1 MTRTSV
7 RIIPFVIPALLF
19 LNPSCATM
27 PGLDTVG
34 LRAPASL
41 PDAAETENVSAEL
54 EKKDIDPAMRTALL
68 YRKAKRH
75 FDRGEITA
83 ACSDFSMALTVG
95 SQLPSPVHRLL
106 QLRQLQTCANSDFD
120 ISTFPKWLE
129 EEIARARLSIGN
141 RTNSSKLSAE
151 ALYSLSFFERSEAQ
165 RLARLQEAQEAIRL
179 AEQSGDAASSVKQ
192 AIQNRIYAIA
202 PRYLPDPAV
211 NDWLAVAND
220 FKNARE
226 FDKAR
231 HYYSLVTHNK
241 SLSSIDKL
249 KAFDGVRQSF
259 KLQLKTPEHIAA
271 SKAWADF
278 SKKELQRVRKAKKK
292 DLTITRAY
300 FDAQVQLA
308 RAIWTDHRR
317 EEAQAILEK
326 AEAVVGREI
335 STHDSRLIRARMAE
349 ETGDLEN
356 MEKILETIEI
366 SALPDRATK
375 AKILWFKGWNQ
386 RRLNRFEKAIA
397 DLEQAIVF
405 EDSSSARARNQYWI
419 GRLQKESGA
428 SAEATKTF
436 ETLATENQ
444 FGIYGMLANRELR
457 RPFTPLMASRNPTRQ
472 RSLLSDLSNAV
483 DWFATLKEVDA
494 GRRFLNSMPND
505 RLWKPNAD
513 LAERETALTLF
524 STLGLY
530 AQVTAKL
537 EEMEPGLRNQ
547 LLGRRPDLMFPQPFS
562 EIVLREAKKQGISAA
577 LTYSIMRQESQFNP
591 FARSSAD
598 AFGLMQLIP
607 EMAEKAGARA
617 ATRIERPEDLFNPA
631 VNIALGSAFLAQLS
645 ERYNSRFILYVAAY
659 NANDRALQ
667 GWLRT
672 RLRNDPVEF
681 MEEIP
686 YDETRLYVK
695 LVMRNYI
702 GYSRLNATAPFDFP
716 EILLSL

>member
-1 MTRTSV
+1 
-7 RIIPFVIPALLF
+7 
-19 LNPSCATM
+19 M
-27 PGLDTVG
+27 PN
-34 LRAPASL
+34 SQ
-41 PDAAETENVSAEL
+41 
-54 EKKDIDPAMRTALL
+54 KDLDPAMRTALL

-75 FDRGEITA
+75 LDRGEIAA
-83 ACSDFSMALTVG
+83 ACADFSTALTVG
-95 SQLPSPVHRLL
+95 SQLPAPVHRLL
-106 QLRQLQTCANSDFD
+106 QLRQVQAGSNADFD
-120 ISTFPKWLE
+120 FSTFPKWLE
-129 EEIARARLSIGN
+129 EEVARTRLSIGK
-141 RTNSSKLSAE
+141 RTENSQLSAE

-165 RLARLQEAQEAIRL
+165 RLARLQEAQEALRPT
-179 AEQSGDAASSVKQ
+179 EQRADTSSGVKQ

-202 PRYLPDPAV
+202 PRYLPTPAV
-211 NDWLAVAND
+211 NEWLAVAND

-231 HYYSLVTHNK
+231 HYYGLVVRNK

-249 KAFDGVRQSF
+249 KALDGVRQSF
-259 KLQLKTPEHIAA
+259 KLQLKTPQHIAA
-271 SKAWADF
+271 SQAWAGF
-278 SKKELQRVRKAKKK
+278 SKKELQRVRKTKKK
-292 DLTITRAY
+292 DLTLTRAY

-317 EEAQAILEK
+317 EEALAILEK
-326 AEAVVGREI
+326 AEALVGREI

-349 ETGDLEN
+349 ETGDLEG
-356 MEKILETIEI
+356 MEKILDTIEI
-366 SALPDRATK
+366 DALPDRATK

-386 RRLNRFEKAIA
+386 RRLKRFEKAIA

-419 GRLQKESGA
+419 GRIQKENGDSPA
-428 SAEATKTF
+428 ATKTF
-436 ETLATENQ
+436 ETLAIENQ
-444 FGIYGMLANRELR
+444 FGIYGMLAQRELH
-457 RPFTPLMASRNPTRQ
+457 RPFAPLTAGRGPTRR
-472 RSLLSDLSNAV
+472 RSHLSDLAVAV
-483 DWFATLKEVDA
+483 DWFAILSEVDA
-494 GRRFLNSMPND
+494 GRRLLNSMPND
-505 RLWKPNAD
+505 RLWRTNAD
-513 LAERETALTLF
+513 LDDREAALTLF

-530 AQVTAKL
+530 AHVTAKL
-537 EEMEPGLRNQ
+537 EEMEPSLRNQ
-547 LLGRRPDLMFPQPFS
+547 LLNRRPELMFPQPFS
-562 EIVLREAKKQGISAA
+562 DIVLREAKKQGIDPA

-617 ATRIERPEDLFNPA
+617 ATRIESPEDLFKPTT
-631 VNIALGSAFLAQLS
+631 NIALGSAFLAQLS

-667 GWLRT
+667 GWLKT

-702 GYSRLNATAPFDFP
+702 GYSRLSATAPFDFP